1 MTSRHTRCVFGV
13 RIVAISAMCAI
24 SIVRCGSAPTAAPG
38 TAPPPPTA
46 PLRTF
51 AGPAEAEAALL
62 ELEDRRAYDPSTIE
76 STARSNDPSVRA
88 RAALAIGRIGDARG
102 RALLATLIAD
112 PDPSVVRSAAFGGQ
126 IFGDQTLTAEL
137 IPLLSSRDPSIVQAA
152 AKAVGFLGRGDGQD
166 ALTSAVDIAASPE
179 PRATILR
186 SLWRFSSPATEQAAL
201 KFAND
206 PDPRVRFGAIYAIAR
221 KPLESSLPAL
231 TAALSDTDADVA
243 AYAARALGILAKR
256 ESLEPL
262 FATLDSGKPPLVTN
276 ALVALEGVLE
286 KNPGATA
293 GKARIARVLALA
305 GDANPNL
312 AVPALTLLRQFAGT
326 DRDVFRRLWAIA
338 GTGTGRRRQIALASA
353 AAVLRDNALPSIET
367 ASRSAEAPLRAA
379 AAEALGYLT
388 FAKAAPLRSKLAAD
402 PDPLVRGAVLNGLRT
417 AESVS
422 ENRALAQAALN
433 DPDPGVRATAIETL
447 TRTGGE
453 SAVPLLAAAMSKAGG
468 IRDTDV
474 PIAVIGVAEKL
485 RSDPAVQ
492 AVVET
497 AYRHPNPVV
506 ARLARRSLL
515 QTFRMNPS
523 AYPAPEFRPTR
534 SPADY
539 LSLLAEARKPRVAT
553 VETPRGSFRIRLA
566 SEAAPMTVMNFV
578 SLAERGYFNGSTFHR
593 IVPNFVIQDGD
604 PSATGNGGP
613 GYEIR
618 DELNPIEYSEGTVGM
633 ALSGPDTGGSQW
645 FVTHAP
651 QPHLDGV
658 YTVFGQVA
666 SGQDV
671 VERLEQGDRITR
683 ISVSQTPAQ

>member
-13 RIVAISAMCAI
+13 LIVAISAMSAM
-24 SIVRCGSAPTAAPG
+24 STVRCGSAPASSPGAAAPR
-38 TAPPPPTA
+38 PTA
-46 PLRTF
+46 PLRAF

-88 RAALAIGRIGDARG
+88 RAALAIGRIGDPRG
-102 RALLATLIAD
+102 RALLVALMAD

-137 IPLLSSRDPSIVQAA
+137 IPLLSSRDPSIVQAG

-166 ALTSAVDIAASPE
+166 ALTSAVDTAASPE

-231 TAALSDTDADVA
+231 TAALSDADADVA

-262 FATLDSGKPPLVTN
+262 FNALDSGKHPLVTN
-276 ALVALEGVLE
+276 ALE

-353 AAVLRDNALPSIET
+353 AAVLRDNALPAIET

-417 AESVS
+417 AEAVA

-447 TRTGGE
+447 TRTADE
-453 SAVPLLAAAMSKAGG
+453 SSVTLLAAATSKAAGV
-468 IRDTDV
+468 RDTDV
-474 PIAVIGVAEKL
+474 PIAVIAAAEKL
-485 RSDPAVQ
+485 RSDPAAR

-566 SEAAPMTVMNFV
+566 GEAAPMTVMNFV
-578 SLAERGYFNGSTFHR
+578 SLAERGFFNGSTFHR

-651 QPHLDGV
+651 QPHLDGI

-666 SGQDV
+666 AGQDI

-683 ISVSQTPAQ
+683 ISVSQSPAQ